1 MIKYTRTIC
10 RQNLSVFDH
19 FVRLALKGLRRIT
32 STQNDDFYCLNCLHS
47 FRRKNKL
54 ESHKKVCE
62 NKDFCGAVMS
72 LKDAKIL
79 KFTQAHKTIKI
90 TATIYTNLEYLI
102 NKKINVKII

>member
-19 FVRLALKGLRRIT
+19 FVKLALKGLRRIT

-72 LKDAKIL
+72 LKDPKIL
-79 KFTQAHKTIKI
+79 KFTQDHKTIKI